1 MLEMKTDFYLPYFSF
16 TFSWGHDFRSAYR
29 KLSYLREAFPDVP
42 CMALTATATPKVIQD
57 IRTNLKFNDSVPLH
71 VGSFDRP
78 NIFYKVRYKDAF
90 LLPQNKKNPLQDL
103 TAFVE
108 EQHSSSTSSTSNNVS
123 GIIYVH
129 KREDTQMIATY
140 LSQHTSLTA
149 AAYHAG
155 LSKAVRASVLEGW
168 SSSKIHIAVA
178 TVAFGMGID
187 VAHVR
192 YVVHWNVPK
201 TMEGLY
207 QESGRAGRDG
217 WPAIS
222 LVYYAQDDVD
232 RFRYL
237 LTLQQNQQ
245 QQRNGKGNSK
255 TSTTSNRALEALQ
268 EIVQYCLDPSCRR
281 KRLVQHFGGTAIQ
294 VDCGKTCDY
303 CYHPKKVERAIQSA
317 KLSSSQQQHRYD
329 GNQTQQQA
337 SWDGQWSKPHGDD
350 SGLLLMD
357 DDDASDWG
365 DHNNYHNDGDF
376 VNGLQITGP
385 LSASSTS
392 DTNNYSSKSNQNT
405 KQAPAGFVK
414 ASSILDKYE
423 AMECKSGG
431 GSSTSS
437 GFVHF
442 KTKTQRTKH
451 GADTSTTSSE
461 AAGTSSRQVP
471 IVIPEHLRAS
481 APDPL
486 QHFETKKKSTTTSTT
501 RTSAQVAASIAEKQ
515 KDLAKTRQELQ
526 DRLKALQAKKKMKNG
541 GGGDRNSASSMVP
554 TPPPPSFGGSK
565 KQQR

>member
-1 MLEMKTDFYLPYFSF
+1 
-16 TFSWGHDFRSAYR
+16 
-29 KLSYLREAFPDVP
+29 
-42 CMALTATATPKVIQD
+42 MALTATATPKVIQD
-57 IRTNLKFNDSVPLH
+57 IRTNLKLDDSVPLH
-71 VGSFDRP
+71 VGCFDRP
-78 NIFYKVRYKDAF
+78 NIFYKVRYKDA
-90 LLPQNKKNPLQDL
+90 LVQNKNPLQDL

-108 EQHSSSTSSTSNNVS
+108 EQHSSSTSSTTNNNAVS

-129 KREDTQMIATY
+129 KREDTQMIARY

-168 SSSKIHIAVA
+168 SSSKIDIAVA

-217 WPAIS
+217 LPAIS

-237 LTLQQNQQ
+237 LTLQQ
-245 QQRNGKGNSK
+245 QQRNQGKGNGK
-255 TSTTSNRALEALQ
+255 TSTTTSSNRALEALQ

-303 CYHPKKVERAIQSA
+303 CYNPKKVERAIQSA
-317 KLSSSQQQHRYD
+317 MVSSSSSSSQQ
-329 GNQTQQQA
+329 NQKKQQA

-357 DDDASDWG
+357 DDDENEWG
-365 DHNNYHNDGDF
+365 DNHYNEDGDF

-392 DTNNYSSKSNQNT
+392 DTTNYFGASSSSSKTNKKT

-431 GSSTSS
+431 GGGSSS

-442 KTKTQRTKH
+442 KAKTQRTKH
-451 GADTSTTSSE
+451 GGADTTSSGE
-461 AAGTSSRQVP
+461 AGTSSRSVP

-486 QHFETKKKSTTTSTT
+486 QHYETKKNSTT
-501 RTSAQVAASIAEKQ
+501 RTSAQVAASIAEKK

-526 DRLKALQAKKKMKNG
+526 DRLKALQAEKKMTKKK
-541 GGGDRNSASSMVP
+541 GGGDKNSASSMVP
-554 TPPPPSFGGSK
+554 TPPPPTFGGSK